1 MISNIYFEPRKVKV
15 PRRVGK
21 IIDVAIGDMF
31 TFVLN
36 GKWRMKW
43 LKSWKNEIDCEDC

>member
-1 MISNIYFEPRKVKV
+1 MKV

-21 IIDVAIGDMF
+21 IIDVALGDMF

-36 GKWRMKW
+36 GKFK
-43 LKSWKNEIDCEDC
+43 IDDYGDGDDE